1 MKTRKPQDTPA
12 DLYWIEEMVRLMD
25 KRFRIPGTRFR
36 FGLDPI
42 LGFFPVVG
50 DLTSFAISGGLI
62 LYMIRFGV
70 SRKVIILMLLN
81 ISVDAIFGSIPILGN
96 IFDFYFK
103 ANSRNI
109 ELLRRHYEEG
119 KYQGKGTWII
129 AVVALVLILM
139 IFAFLWAIWK
149 LIDWLADLGFSQ

>member
-1 MKTRKPQDTPA
+1 MKTIKPDNTPA
-12 DLYWIEEMVRLMD
+12 DLHWIEEMVRLMD

-42 LGFFPVVG
+42 LGLFPVVG

-62 LYMIRFGV
+62 LYMVRYGV

-81 ISVDAIFGSIPILGN
+81 ISLDAIFGSIPVLGN

-129 AVVALVLILM
+129 GVVALVLIVM

-149 LIDWLADLGFSQ
+149 LIDWLAELGFSQ

>member
-1 MKTRKPQDTPA
+1 MKTTKPDSAPT

-42 LGFFPVVG
+42 LGLFPVVG

-62 LYMIRFGV
+62 LYMLRFGV

-81 ISVDAIFGSIPILGN
+81 ISVDAIIGSIPVIGN

-109 ELLRRHYEEG
+109 KLLRRHYEEG

-129 AVVALVLILM
+129 VLVAGLLILM
-139 IFAFLWAIWK
+139 IFAFLWGIWK
-149 LIDWLADLGFSQ
+149 LIDWLANLGYGQ

>member
-1 MKTRKPQDTPA
+1 MKSTKPHATPA
-12 DLYWIEEMVRLMD
+12 DLYWIDEMVRLMD

-42 LGFFPVVG
+42 LGLLPVVG

-62 LYMIRFGV
+62 LYMLRFGV

-81 ISVDAIFGSIPILGN
+81 ISVDAIVGSIPIIGH

-103 ANSRNI
+103 ANTRNI
-109 ELLRRHYEEG
+109 NLLRKHYEEG

-129 AVVALVLILM
+129 ILVAGVLILM
-139 IFAFLWAIWK
+139 IFAFLWGIWK
-149 LIDWLADLGFSQ
+149 LIDWLVTLGYGQ